1 LAKRGKRFHVPPHL
15 LELQDRYVT
24 VAGDV
29 AAVAIEEE
37 EDERKIDH
45 VWITVRAGE
54 FGRVQI
60 SLSTCS
66 RQSRA
71 AGFDPRIRV
80 GILTSS
86 WDELPAAGVREIT
99 PLDYRVLES
108 AEHINYTPHERLA
121 VEQMIVTRASRAMF
135 VEAWGDFYVR
145 AHIGVHQIHSRR
157 ASNAVPRDLIG
168 RDGAIQLYY
177 REPKERE
184 MLLFKFAGQP

>member
-1 LAKRGKRFHVPPHL
+1 LAKRGNRDDIPPHL
-15 LELQDRYVT
+15 LQLQDRYVT

-29 AAVAIEEE
+29 AAVAIETE

-45 VWITVRAGE
+45 VWITIRAGE
-54 FGRVQI
+54 FGRLQV

-80 GILTSS
+80 GILSS
-86 WDELPAAGVREIT
+86 DWHELPPAGVREVT

-108 AEHINYTPHERLA
+108 AEHIRYTPYERVA
-121 VEQMIVTRASRAMF
+121 VEQMIVTRARRAIF

-168 RDGAIQLYY
+168 RDGAIQFYF
-177 REPKERE
+177 REPNMRE
-184 MLLFKFAGQP
+184 MMLFKFAGQP

>member
-1 LAKRGKRFHVPPHL
+1 MRA
-15 LELQDRYVT
+15 LQDRYVT
-24 VAGDV
+24 VVGEV
-29 AAVAIEEE
+29 AAVAVEEE

-54 FGRVQI
+54 FGRLQI

-71 AGFDPRIRV
+71 AGFDARIRV
-80 GILTSS
+80 GILTSR
-86 WDELPAAGVREIT
+86 WEELPPAGVREIA

-108 AEHINYTPHERLA
+108 AEHIHYTPYERST
-121 VEQMIVTRASRAMF
+121 VEQMVVTRARRAMC

-157 ASNAVPRDLIG
+157 ASHAVPRDLVG
-168 RDGAIQLYY
+168 RDGAIQFYY
-177 REPKERE
+177 REANHRE
-184 MLLFKFAGQP
+184 MLLFKFDGQP

>member
-1 LAKRGKRFHVPPHL
+1 LAKQAKRYHVPPHL
-15 LELQDRYVT
+15 LQLQDRYVT

-29 AAVAIEEE
+29 AAVAVETE

-45 VWITVRAGE
+45 VWITIRAGE
-54 FGRVQI
+54 FGRLQI

-71 AGFDPRIRV
+71 AGFDPRIRI

-86 WDELPAAGVREIT
+86 WDELPAAGLREVT

-108 AEHINYTPHERLA
+108 VEQIRYTPYERRS
-121 VEQMIVTRASRAMF
+121 VEEMLVTRARRAIC

-157 ASNAVPRDLIG
+157 GSNAVPRDLIG
-168 RDGAIQLYY
+168 RDGAIQFYY
-177 REPKERE
+177 REPNIRE